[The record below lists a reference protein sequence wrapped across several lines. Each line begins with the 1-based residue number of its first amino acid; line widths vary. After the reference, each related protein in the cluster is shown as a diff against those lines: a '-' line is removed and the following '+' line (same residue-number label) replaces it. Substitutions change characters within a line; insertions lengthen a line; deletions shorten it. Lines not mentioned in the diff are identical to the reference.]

1 MNENN
6 DVFTLEDEPLAT
18 VVQNM
23 RKGSKWLSAFLE
35 NYRPPLDGER
45 YLTDREVAELLRVSR
60 RTLQEYR
67 NNRVLPFILLGG
79 KVLTPN
85 RDCVNCWRR
94 ITANRWSNVLTFR
107 NKMRTFVVKTNTIM
121 LRSEFA
127 KLLESTI
134 IPEGIEQED
143 IKSRIYPISAALM
156 SMLPQKLYR
165 YRSCSTLNLD
175 AFDKDLVYAVT
186 ADKFNDPYDTLVYY
200 SLDNIQEQ
208 MRACCTEE
216 FLEQFKQI
224 LETKD
229 FEFPPSVIQFFGR
242 NNLTGLKKQVIS
254 CNGINP
260 LTLALFSVVMENILK
275 EILLKMGDTLKVVS
289 TIACLSESID
299 SVIMWSHYA
308 QNHEGFALE
317 YDLRFLL
324 EQGEMNCCILPVIYD
339 NNRFDANS
347 FIQWYIAK
355 SLGLDVKNID
365 SLSHLKMA
373 IHKSTQWEYE
383 NEWRIIHS
391 EKQPAAHSR
400 ATSLKIVPKAIYY
413 GERISNIHK
422 KTLHYIAQEK
432 GIAEYDMYIDCG
444 SLKYEMLYK
453 PSQF

>member
-1 MNENN
+1 
-6 DVFTLEDEPLAT
+6 
-18 VVQNM
+18 
-23 RKGSKWLSAFLE
+23 
-35 NYRPPLDGER
+35 
-45 YLTDREVAELLRVSR
+45 
-60 RTLQEYR
+60 
-67 NNRVLPFILLGG
+67 
-79 KVLTPN
+79 
-85 RDCVNCWRR
+85 
-94 ITANRWSNVLTFR
+94 
-107 NKMRTFVVKTNTIM
+107 MRTFVVKTNTIM

-224 LETKD
+224 LENKD
-229 FEFPPSVIQFFGR
+229 FDFPPSVIQFFGK
-242 NNLTGLKKQVIS
+242 NNLAGFKKQVIS

-260 LTLALFSVVMENILK
+260 LRLALFSAAMENILK

-339 NNRFDANS
+339 NDRFDANS

>member
-1 MNENN
+1 
-6 DVFTLEDEPLAT
+6 
-18 VVQNM
+18 
-23 RKGSKWLSAFLE
+23 
-35 NYRPPLDGER
+35 
-45 YLTDREVAELLRVSR
+45 
-60 RTLQEYR
+60 
-67 NNRVLPFILLGG
+67 
-79 KVLTPN
+79 
-85 RDCVNCWRR
+85 
-94 ITANRWSNVLTFR
+94 
-107 NKMRTFVVKTNTIM
+107 M

-127 KLLESTI
+127 KLLESTT
-134 IPEGIEQED
+134 IPEEIDQED

-165 YRSCSTLNLD
+165 YRNCSTLNLD

-200 SLDNIQEQ
+200 NLDNIQEQ
-208 MRACCTEE
+208 MKVYCTEE
-216 FLEQFKQI
+216 FLETFKQM
-224 LETKD
+224 LGNKD
-229 FEFPPSVIQFFGR
+229 FDFPPNVIQFFGR
-242 NNLTGLKKQVIS
+242 KNLERLRDQVIS
-254 CNGINP
+254 CNGVDP
-260 LTLALFSVVMENILK
+260 LTLTAFRVAMESKLN
-275 EILLKMGDTLKVVS
+275 EILSTMGDTLKIVS

-324 EQGEMNCCILPVIYD
+324 EHGEMNCCILPVIYGND
-339 NNRFDANS
+339 RFDANS

-355 SLGLDVKNID
+355 SMGLDVKNID

-391 EKQPAAHSR
+391 EKQSDPHSR

-413 GERISNIHK
+413 GERISNINK
-422 KTLHYIAQEK
+422 KILHYIAQEK

>member
-1 MNENN
+1 
-6 DVFTLEDEPLAT
+6 
-18 VVQNM
+18 
-23 RKGSKWLSAFLE
+23 
-35 NYRPPLDGER
+35 
-45 YLTDREVAELLRVSR
+45 
-60 RTLQEYR
+60 
-67 NNRVLPFILLGG
+67 
-79 KVLTPN
+79 
-85 RDCVNCWRR
+85 
-94 ITANRWSNVLTFR
+94 
-107 NKMRTFVVKTNTIM
+107 
-121 LRSEFA
+121 
-127 KLLESTI
+127 
-134 IPEGIEQED
+134 
-143 IKSRIYPISAALM
+143 
-156 SMLPQKLYR
+156 
-165 YRSCSTLNLD
+165 
-175 AFDKDLVYAVT
+175 
-186 ADKFNDPYDTLVYY
+186 
-200 SLDNIQEQ
+200 
-208 MRACCTEE
+208 
-216 FLEQFKQI
+216 
-224 LETKD
+224 
-229 FEFPPSVIQFFGR
+229 
-242 NNLTGLKKQVIS
+242 
-254 CNGINP
+254 
-260 LTLALFSVVMENILK
+260 MENILK

-339 NNRFDANS
+339 NDRFDANS

-422 KTLHYIAQEK
+422 KILHYIAQEK

>member
-1 MNENN
+1 
-6 DVFTLEDEPLAT
+6 
-18 VVQNM
+18 
-23 RKGSKWLSAFLE
+23 
-35 NYRPPLDGER
+35 
-45 YLTDREVAELLRVSR
+45 
-60 RTLQEYR
+60 
-67 NNRVLPFILLGG
+67 
-79 KVLTPN
+79 
-85 RDCVNCWRR
+85 
-94 ITANRWSNVLTFR
+94 
-107 NKMRTFVVKTNTIM
+107 M

-127 KLLESTI
+127 KLLESTT

-175 AFDKDLVYAVT
+175 AFDKDLIYAVT

-200 SLDNIQEQ
+200 NLDNIQEQ
-208 MRACCTEE
+208 MKVCCTEE
-216 FLEQFKQI
+216 FLKTFKQM
-224 LETKD
+224 LENKD
-229 FEFPPSVIQFFGR
+229 FDFPPNVIQFFGR
-242 NNLTGLKKQVIS
+242 KNLERLRDQVIS
-254 CNGINP
+254 YNGVDP
-260 LTLALFSVVMENILK
+260 STLTAFRVAMESKLN
-275 EILLKMGDTLKVVS
+275 EILSTMGDTLKIVS

-299 SVIMWSHYA
+299 SVTMWSHYA

-317 YDLRFLL
+317 YDLRPLL
-324 EQGEMNCCILPVIYD
+324 VQKEMNCCILPVIYD

-347 FIQWYIAK
+347 FIQWYMAK
-355 SLGLDVKNID
+355 GLGLDVKNID

-391 EKQPAAHSR
+391 EKQPDAHSR

-413 GERISNIHK
+413 GERISNINK
-422 KTLHYIAQEK
+422 KILHYIAQEK

>member
-1 MNENN
+1 
-6 DVFTLEDEPLAT
+6 
-18 VVQNM
+18 
-23 RKGSKWLSAFLE
+23 
-35 NYRPPLDGER
+35 
-45 YLTDREVAELLRVSR
+45 
-60 RTLQEYR
+60 
-67 NNRVLPFILLGG
+67 
-79 KVLTPN
+79 
-85 RDCVNCWRR
+85 
-94 ITANRWSNVLTFR
+94 
-107 NKMRTFVVKTNTIM
+107 M

-175 AFDKDLVYAVT
+175 AFDKDLVYDVT

-324 EQGEMNCCILPVIYD
+324 
-339 NNRFDANS
+339 
-347 FIQWYIAK
+347 
-355 SLGLDVKNID
+355 
-365 SLSHLKMA
+365 
-373 IHKSTQWEYE
+373 
-383 NEWRIIHS
+383 
-391 EKQPAAHSR
+391 
-400 ATSLKIVPKAIYY
+400 
-413 GERISNIHK
+413 
-422 KTLHYIAQEK
+422 
-432 GIAEYDMYIDCG
+432 
-444 SLKYEMLYK
+444 
-453 PSQF
+453 